1 MKEEYM
7 QHLLLSIK
15 KSREVIELQKGK
27 SDIEP
32 PDYAEKVGKWFED
45 LINIVCEKEPEY
57 FVKSV
62 NIYENGL
69 FDIEHIEY
77 IYFDE
82 NCKNGTTSINLFD
95 ANELV

>member
-1 MKEEYM
+1 MKDEYM
-7 QHLLLSIK
+7 QHLLLSIEK
-15 KSREVIELQKGK
+15 NREVIELQMGK

-32 PDYAEKVGKWFED
+32 PDYAEKVGKWNED
-45 LINIVCEKEPEY
+45 LINIVRENEPEY

-82 NCKNGTTSINLFD
+82 NRKIGTTSINLFD
-95 ANELV
+95 ASELV